1 MLLLL
6 MLASQIG
13 GVYTFR
19 VGIAHVADPSI
30 ANFADATLQV
40 VSAGMQAVIY
50 GGDRSLDS
58 HAVLR
63 LDASGSED
71 LDEVPTAVDPTPIRF
86 QWTCVSLTHGDGG
99 DGDAC
104 TTQDGAPL
112 ALPNTAVLTIAADT
126 LFPGKYLLT
135 VMASR
140 GKVGGRVPF
149 HYRND
154 SDAVVVSLTDE
165 VLPTL
170 RVDTSFVAASVGEY
184 VTLTTAPILNGHAL
198 ASLQWTFPDM
208 TSAEVDAVVLSVSLS
223 SPVLS
228 IRANLVAGS
237 YSFVLTLVT
246 VDGLNATAS
255 VTVAV
260 NAPPRLGYVLPSPS
274 SGISLE
280 TAFQLSTGGWVSD
293 PEVRR
298 RVGGNNGA
306 CQMTRGLVQS

>member
-1 MLLLL
+1 M
-6 MLASQIG
+6 
-13 GVYTFR
+13 
-19 VGIAHVADPSI
+19 
-30 ANFADATLQV
+30 
-40 VSAGMQAVIY
+40 
-50 GGDRSLDS
+50 
-58 HAVLR
+58 
-63 LDASGSED
+63 
-71 LDEVPTAVDPTPIRF
+71 
-86 QWTCVSLTHGDGG
+86 
-99 DGDAC
+99 
-104 TTQDGAPL
+104 
-112 ALPNTAVLTIAADT
+112 
-126 LFPGKYLLT
+126 
-135 VMASR
+135 
-140 GKVGGRVPF
+140 
-149 HYRND
+149 
-154 SDAVVVSLTDE
+154 
-165 VLPTL
+165 
-170 RVDTSFVAASVGEY
+170 
-184 VTLTTAPILNGHAL
+184 
-198 ASLQWTFPDM
+198 
-208 TSAEVDAVVLSVSLS
+208 VLSVSLS